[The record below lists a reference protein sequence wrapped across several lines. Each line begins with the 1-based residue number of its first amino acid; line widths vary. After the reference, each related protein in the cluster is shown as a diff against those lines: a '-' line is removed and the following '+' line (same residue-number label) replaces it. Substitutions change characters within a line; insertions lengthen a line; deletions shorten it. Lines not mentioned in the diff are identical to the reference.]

1 MYIFIANNFF
11 FIIIMNITYN
21 DQNKG
26 AVSTVRL
33 TLGVGEGV
41 QQHRIICKYN
51 SNLFYQ

>member
-1 MYIFIANNFF
+1 MYIFIANIF
-11 FIIIMNITYN
+11 FIIIMNITYS
-21 DQNKG
+21 DLDKG

-41 QQHRIICKYN
+41 QQHRIICKYC